1 MPVRIEKRLVIALPI
16 RVYGMGSDGKPFNQE
31 ARTLDITRDGAR
43 IDGLPQITAGE
54 TVGVQYGENKA
65 RYKVIWVGE
74 AGGNKEGQIGVQVV
88 EPGPSVWHKILEAT
102 PEEARW
108 VNPAQAPPS
117 VAAVVKNPP
126 AGPSPANTLIKNS
139 SAQPPPPANAI
150 SQRVEEATEE

>member
-88 EPGPSVWHKILEAT
+88 EPGPSVWHKVLEAT

-108 VNPAQAPPS
+108 VDPAAAAAS
-117 VAAVVKNPP
+117 VAAVAKDPPARPSSAIAVVKNLTAEP
-126 AGPSPANTLIKNS
+126 
-139 SAQPPPPANAI
+139 
-150 SQRVEEATEE
+150 